1 MRPGI
6 HLRRGVAVAATLVVA
21 GCGTLQIGRLGS
33 AASERSTLATA
44 AGDAVRYTVTG
55 TTPAL
60 LSQIDRL
67 GLDIEAQDPIRRRA
81 RVTETA
87 ANRQQ
92 LAAMGLTI
100 AEEVD
105 VKATPGIDP
114 GYMGY
119 PAIVQTMQALA
130 GAHGDVATIHNIGPS
145 WETSR
150 GRANRPILAMRIG
163 PAPSPELPVVVFVA
177 EQHAREIVTPE
188 MAIRVIR
195 MLLEGRKADAGLA
208 NIVSRCETWVVPMS
222 NPDGHAKVVAGENRR
237 KNMNDTQTGPG
248 LLGLDGN
255 AFPGVDLNR
264 NFPFHWGEV
273 GASREPLSPTFR
285 GAAGGSEPETQA
297 LMRLIGGRKA
307 RYMMSYHSYSNL
319 ILWPWGHTEAPA
331 PDPRLPAIGQKL
343 AQLTGYRGIQSKDL
357 YMTSGDI
364 SDWAFG
370 TQGTMAFTA
379 EVGSWDDGFTPP
391 FSKVPQYWRENE
403 PAARYL
409 LELAAGI
416 ATP

>member
-1 MRPGI
+1 MAHTHSFDKG
-6 HLRRGVAVAATLVVA
+6 LALATALVLA
-21 GCGTLQIGRLGS
+21 GCGQLGLPGLGRVSQGQTGS
-33 AASERSTLATA
+33 NADASL
-44 AGDAVRYTVTG
+44 VRYTVTG

-60 LSQIDRL
+60 LGKVDRL
-67 GLDIEAQDPIRRRA
+67 GLEIEAQDPVGHRA
-81 RVTETA
+81 RVTGTPGDRARLTALGLSVAEEVRTA
-87 ANRQQ
+87 AN
-92 LAAMGLTI
+92 
-100 AEEVD
+100 
-105 VKATPGIDP
+105 PGIDSS
-114 GYMGY
+114 YMGY
-119 PAIVQTMQALA
+119 AGVVQTMQALA
-130 GAHGDVATIHNIGPS
+130 SAHGDVASIHNIGPS

-163 PAPSPELPVVVFVA
+163 PAAAADLPVVVFVA

-188 MAIRVIR
+188 MGIRVIR
-195 MLLEGRKADAGLA
+195 MLLEGRKTDPALADITG
-208 NIVSRCETWVVPMS
+208 RCETWVVPMS

-237 KNMNDTQTGPG
+237 KNMNDSQGGMG

-273 GASREPLSPTFR
+273 GASKDPLSPTFR

-297 LMRLIGGRKA
+297 LMRLIGGRNA

-331 PDPRLPAIGQKL
+331 PDPRLPGIGRKL

-357 YMTSGDI
+357 YLTSGDI

-391 FSKVPQYWRENE
+391 FAKVPQYWRENE

-409 LELAAGI
+409 LELAAGL